1 MGRCLVNVILGVS
14 SLGLSLSCN
23 QTASTPT
30 RQLLASGPVT
40 ASVVIDNSSDP
51 ADLTP
56 LAGLETR
63 FERIAQTLAPTV
75 VAVSA
80 SSQVFDADD
89 LLRSEDL
96 NADKLDSL
104 LDRTTRMVGTG
115 LIIDRDG
122 YILTNEHV
130 VGDATNVWVTLD
142 SGKVYPALVVGTD
155 PRSDLA
161 VLKIPASNL
170 QPVRFA
176 PNAEL
181 RRGQWAI
188 ALGNPYGLATAGNQ
202 AMSVGVISALD
213 RSLPKLSRKENRL
226 YSGLIQTTTPINP
239 GNSGGPLFNIDGQVI
254 GINTAVILPEKK
266 TNGIGFALP
275 ITGLM
280 LSSIESLKEGREV
293 VYAYLGVTVSTP
305 TERER
310 RTAGAEP
317 DEGVRVDSVDKE
329 SPATPVLKEN
339 DIVTKIEGT
348 PVRDSDQFVRTIGS
362 VPTDRPTR
370 LTVRRDGRETT
381 CSVTLRKRNLAPSAI
396 TKDTRRFRWEGLLL
410 GPIPQNWQPKTGPKP
425 KEGLVVLAVTKSSR
439 FAGEKSQIREGDVIL
454 SIAGKILA
462 DVTDLQMVLN
472 DLPPDKRTPD
482 QIKLAADKPV
492 ASTNP

>member
-1 MGRCLVNVILGVS
+1 MGRCLAIAL
-14 SLGLSLSCN
+14 LGLGSLTLSCN
-23 QTASTPT
+23 RSTTTAH
-30 RQLLASGPVT
+30 QLLASSPVT
-40 ASVVIDNSSDP
+40 ASIAIDNSSDP
-51 ADLTP
+51 SDLSP
-56 LAGLETR
+56 LAGLEAR
-63 FERIAQTLAPTV
+63 FERLAQTLAPTV

-80 SSQVFDADD
+80 SSQVFDSDD
-89 LLRSEDL
+89 LLRTEDL
-96 NADKLDSL
+96 NPDKLDGL

-115 LIIDRDG
+115 LIIDAEG

-130 VGDATNVWVTLD
+130 VGDANNVWVTLD

-161 VLKIPASNL
+161 VIKIPAGGL

-176 PNAEL
+176 PNAAL

-266 TNGIGFALP
+266 TNGIGFAIP
-275 ITGLM
+275 ITQQM
-280 LSSIESLKEGREV
+280 LSNIDALKEGREV
-293 VYAYLGVTVSTP
+293 NYAYLGVTVSTP

-317 DEGVRVDSVDKE
+317 DEGVRVDSVDKD
-329 SPATPVLKEN
+329 SPATSILRDN
-339 DIVTKIEGT
+339 DLVTRIDGT
-348 PVRDSDQFVRTIGS
+348 TVRDSEQFVRVIGG
-362 VPTDRPTR
+362 VPTDRATR
-370 LTVRRDGRETT
+370 LTLMRDGRQTT
-381 CSVTLRKRNLAPSAI
+381 CSVFLRKRNLAPSAI
-396 TKDTRRFRWEGLLL
+396 TRDTRRFRWEGLLL
-410 GPIPQNWQPKTGPKP
+410 GPIPQNWPAKNGPRP
-425 KEGLVVLAVTKSSR
+425 KEGLVVLAVSKSSR
-439 FAGEKSQIREGDVIL
+439 FVKEKSQIQEGDVIL
-454 SIAGKILA
+454 SIAGKVLA
-462 DVTDLQMVLN
+462 DVTDLQKVLN
-472 DLPPDKRTPD
+472 DLPPDKRALD

-492 ASTNP
+492 AASQ

>member
-1 MGRCLVNVILGVS
+1 LLG
-14 SLGLSLSCN
+14 LGALSLSCSKSPHP
-23 QTASTPT
+23 AT
-30 RQLLASGPVT
+30 RQFLASGPATSSVT
-40 ASVVIDNSSDP
+40 IDNSIDP
-51 ADLTP
+51 GDLSA
-56 LAGLETR
+56 LAGLEAR
-63 FERIAQTLAPTV
+63 FEKLANKLAASV

-89 LLRSEDL
+89 MLRAEDL
-96 NADKLDSL
+96 NADKLDGL

-115 LIIDRDG
+115 LIIHEDG
-122 YILTNEHV
+122 FILTNEHV
-130 VGDATNVWVTLD
+130 VGDALNVWVTLD

-170 QPVRFA
+170 KPVTFA
-176 PNAEL
+176 APGTAL

-239 GNSGGPLFNIDGQVI
+239 GNSGGPLFNIEGEVI

-275 ITGLM
+275 ISQQL
-280 LSSIESLKEGREV
+280 LSSIEALKDGREI

-310 RTAGAEP
+310 RTAGASP
-317 DEGVRVDSVDKE
+317 DEGVRVDSVDRD
-329 SPATPVLKEN
+329 SPAQTVLREN
-339 DIVTKIEGT
+339 DIVTRIDGT
-348 PVRDSDQFVRTIGS
+348 SVRDSDQFVRTIGS
-362 VPTDRPTR
+362 VPVDRATR
-370 LTVRRDGRETT
+370 LTLVRDGRETT
-381 CSVTLRKRNLAPSAI
+381 CSVFLRKRSVAP
-396 TKDTRRFRWEGLLL
+396 TTVTRENRRLRWEGLLL
-410 GPIPQNWQPKTGPKP
+410 GGVPQNWSPKNGPKP
-425 KEGLVVLAVTKSSR
+425 KEGLVVLAVSKSSR
-439 FAGEKSQIREGDVIL
+439 FAKEGQTQQIREGDVIL
-454 SIAGKILA
+454 SIAGRPLA
-462 DVTDLQMVLN
+462 DVTDLQKLLN
-472 DLPPDKRTPD
+472 DLPPSQREVT
-482 QIKLAADKPV
+482 QIKLAADKPI
-492 ASTNP
+492 ATRD